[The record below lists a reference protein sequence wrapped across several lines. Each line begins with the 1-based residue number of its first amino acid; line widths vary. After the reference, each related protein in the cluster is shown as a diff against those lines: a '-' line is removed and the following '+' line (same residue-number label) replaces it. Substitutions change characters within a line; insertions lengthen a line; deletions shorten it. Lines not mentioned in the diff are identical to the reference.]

1 MSFSD
6 IFKLDAVFGEESSMS
21 NEDFFIYAMT
31 QRQKVKKL
39 LEKIINFLI
48 VFCLDFSIETVE
60 LVKITSFVIS
70 S

>member
-6 IFKLDAVFGEESSMS
+6 IFKFDAVFGEESSVS

-48 VFCLDFSIETVE
+48 VFCLDFSIKAIEF
-60 LVKITSFVIS
+60 VKIACFVIS